1 VADPRESKGC
11 AVKDEDNPD
20 PFIAFFAKDGV
31 VEWTLAMLHLFY
43 NWTASG
49 AGSTSIAGE

>member
-49 AGSTSIAGE
+49 AGSTSIADE